1 MRPVSPRF
9 RAARAGPACH
19 GGLRDGSCEYLALP
33 TMCEIRLGQPAARQS
48 IGVRFWLGASAFC
61 VVGLLAGCGSQ
72 PLVRSA
78 NGRVFDAKLG
88 VWASPRVVAD
98 GDAVPRGGG
107 AYLTGRPYVIGGQ
120 TYVPNQNPKGY
131 TAVGTASWYGDA
143 FHGRRT
149 ANGEVFD
156 KGSVSAAHP
165 TLPLPSYVRVTNLKN
180 GRSVVVRV
188 NDRGP
193 YHGGRVMDVSQ
204 RVAEALMF
212 RGEGT
217 ARVRI
222 DYVGRAPL
230 QGSDD
235 DQLMATLRTDGGPA
249 QLAGAAAE
257 TPVVSARADDETA
270 SRTPQPGGQPGAI
283 RQPEPLEESV
293 SRRQS
298 AGTFA
303 PRRDVPLPPQ
313 RPFTLGQT
321 GAGPVL
327 LESRPQFNRL
337 ASLITPSTSPLAFA
351 AAESEAEVAAPF
363 ARMRDGAAVPLGANW
378 KPDR

>member
-1 MRPVSPRF
+1 
-9 RAARAGPACH
+9 
-19 GGLRDGSCEYLALP
+19 
-33 TMCEIRLGQPAARQS
+33 MCEIRLGQPATRRS
-48 IGVRFWLGASAFC
+48 TGVRFWLGASAFC
-61 VVGLLAGCGSQ
+61 VVALLAGCGSQ

-143 FHGRRT
+143 FHGCRT

-249 QLAGAAAE
+249 QLAGAAAD
-257 TPVVSARADDETA
+257 TPVVSARADDENVSRA
-270 SRTPQPGGQPGAI
+270 SQPGVQPVAS
-283 RQPEPLEESV
+283 RQPEPIEDQISP
-293 SRRQS
+293 RQS

-321 GAGPVL
+321 DAAPVL
-327 LESRPQFNRL
+327 LEGWSRPNRL
-337 ASLITPSTSPLAFA
+337 ASLITRSTLPLSFA
-351 AAESEAEVAAPF
+351 ASEREAANPAPF
-363 ARMRDGAAVPLGANW
+363 AKLRDGAAPPLGADW
-378 KPDR
+378 SRDR